1 TPNLPVFV
9 IPSEAMDLQS
19 DAKRRFLASLG
30 MTIHKNF
37 IVPQRARLSPQAPS
51 GREEHNSASQA
62 QAIF

>member
-1 TPNLPVFV
+1 
-9 IPSEAMDLQS
+9 MDLQS

-30 MTIHKNF
+30 MTIHKKF